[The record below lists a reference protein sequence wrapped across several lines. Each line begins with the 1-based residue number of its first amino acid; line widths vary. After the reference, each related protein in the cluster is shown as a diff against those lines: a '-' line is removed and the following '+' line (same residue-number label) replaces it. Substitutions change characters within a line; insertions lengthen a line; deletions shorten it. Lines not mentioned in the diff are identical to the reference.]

1 MRERKRLGQI
11 DLFSRRVRA
20 EVYKRSASEFQLTC
34 MVADLLRASAAP
46 GWLWTHFPAGE
57 QRPNM
62 AGVRLKRMG
71 LMAGWPDFILL
82 PPVLGPA
89 HFLELKRYRGVASDA
104 QLDFEMWVVSRGYP
118 YVRAEGFEPA
128 LTALRRWGAVRGVV

>member
-20 EVYKRSASEFQLTC
+20 DVYKRSASEFQLTC
-34 MVADLLRASAAP
+34 TVADLLRRSAAP

-62 AGVRLKRMG
+62 AGVRLQRMG
-71 LMAGWPDFILL
+71 LKRGWPDFILL

-89 HFLELKRYRGVASDA
+89 HFLELKRHRGVASDE
-104 QLDFEMWVVSRGYP
+104 QLGFELWAVSRGYP

-128 LTALRRWGAVRGVV
+128 LAALRRWGAVRGVV